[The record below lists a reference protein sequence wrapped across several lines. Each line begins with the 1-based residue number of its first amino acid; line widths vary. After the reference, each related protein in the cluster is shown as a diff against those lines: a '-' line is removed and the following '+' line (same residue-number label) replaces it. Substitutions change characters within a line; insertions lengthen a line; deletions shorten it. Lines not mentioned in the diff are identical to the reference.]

1 VLLETWCYVAT
12 GISDNLNVAET
23 ISGQTGDTSHP
34 MRFNCRSSSLD
45 SVTVPSIDGIG
56 VWYYESQPTDNEYFD
71 RITCNQFT

>member
-23 ISGQTGDTSHP
+23 ITGPTGDTSHP
-34 MRFNCRSSSLD
+34 MRFNCASSLA

-56 VWYYESQPTDNEYFD
+56 VWYYDPQPINNQYFD